1 MHTYIW
7 FYPFAAFH
15 SKVPITKKYTPD
27 ICNKEVNFFV
37 FSINTLATT
46 STQIQDHE
54 TEKEELK
61 DHLQEW
67 KWKSFSPV
75 WLFAT
80 PWTVALQAPLSM
92 EFSRQEYWSGLHT
105 LLQDLSSWPRDG
117 TSVFCIAGRFFTT
130 EPLTRPSYWVYVSK
144 LLYLLSLFIHLF
156 TRKYKCSWLKLFKM
170 KIR

>member
-27 ICNKEVNFFV
+27 ICNKEVNFFF

-92 EFSRQEYWSGLHT
+92 EFSRQEYWSGLHCPS
-105 LLQDLSSWPRDG
+105 LKGSSQPMG
-117 TSVFCIAGRFFTT
+117 QTQVTSIAGGFFTIWA
-130 EPLTRPSYWVYVSK
+130 TREAPSLSIDF
-144 LLYLLSLFIHLF
+144 YL
-156 TRKYKCSWLKLFKM
+156 
-170 KIR
+170 